1 MNAIL
6 FLLLSL
12 LTLGGALLVL
22 TRKSPVDSALFLLLT
37 MLSLA
42 GHYAMLDAPFLAAV
56 QVVVYAG
63 AVVVLF
69 LFVVM
74 LLNLRRDT
82 LMARA
87 MPPGRW
93 RYALVGALL
102 MLALSGLFR
111 AGAGW
116 LEVRGGA
123 EGTVDA
129 IGLALFQ
136 RWIYPFELV
145 AILLL
150 AAIVGAVA
158 LTRKVA
164 PEAPASAEEN

>member
-1 MNAIL
+1 MNQLL

-12 LTLGGALLVL
+12 ATLGGALLVVA
-22 TRKSPVDSALFLLLT
+22 RRSPVDSALFLLLT
-37 MLSLA
+37 LLSLA

-74 LLNLRRDT
+74 LLNLRRET
-82 LMARA
+82 LLGRVL
-87 MPPGRW
+87 PPGRW
-93 RYALVGALL
+93 RYALAGALL
-102 MLALSGLFR
+102 MVALSGLFR

-116 LEVRGGA
+116 LEMQGGA
-123 EGTVDA
+123 EGTVEA
-129 IGLALFQ
+129 VGIELFQ
-136 RWIYPFELV
+136 RWVYPFELV
-145 AILLL
+145 AVLLL

-158 LTRKVA
+158 LTRKTEA
-164 PEAPASAEEN
+164 APAAGEEA

>member
-1 MNAIL
+1 MNLVL

-12 LTLGGALLVL
+12 LTVGGALLVVA
-22 TRKSPVDSALFLLLT
+22 RKSPVDSAMFLLLT

-42 GHYAMLDAPFLAAV
+42 GHYMMLDAPFLAAV

-74 LLNLRRDT
+74 LLNLRRET
-82 LMARA
+82 LMART

-93 RYALVGALL
+93 RYALAGALL
-102 MLALSGLFR
+102 MVALSGLFR

-116 LEVRGGA
+116 LKIRGGA

-129 IGLALFQ
+129 VGLELFQ
-136 RWIYPFELV
+136 RWVYPFELV
-145 AILLL
+145 AVLLL

-158 LTRKVA
+158 LTRKT
-164 PEAPASAEEN
+164 EAAGAANEEA